1 MSTDANR
8 LIYLNG
14 QPVPVT
20 EEVYLEWYRPIWRC
34 HDFARRHGQCSL
46 SRWQLCEG
54 DCAICRFRMAGDHSS
69 LDDLH
74 DAYELEPADPGSDP
88 ESIVI
93 YRLTCSRLSPCSLPN
108 SSFERDFDTTGV
120 EVRSVRWPCLFM
132 ASRRILYENAFSL
145 GRMVDRCRLDS
156 TIKIMASSRL
166 ISRTSAFTVSSP
178 ASSQAFSDDGQI
190 RSRSVRLPSGE
201 V

>member
-54 DCAICRFRMAGDHSS
+54 DCGICRFKMAGDHSS
-69 LDDLH
+69 IDDLR
-74 DAYELEPADPGSDP
+74 DNYELEPAAPGADP
-88 ESIVI
+88 EGIVMDAI
-93 YRLTCSRLSPCSLPN
+93 LLEELLDELDEIDPN
-108 SSFERDFDTTGV
+108 G
-120 EVRSVRWPCLFM
+120 
-132 ASRRILYENAFSL
+132 RRIAEVLLDGLDDRAAAKALGMARSTYSDKKLKLRRELKKRRNENL
-145 GRMVDRCRLDS
+145 
-156 TIKIMASSRL
+156 
-166 ISRTSAFTVSSP
+166 
-178 ASSQAFSDDGQI
+178 
-190 RSRSVRLPSGE
+190 
-201 V
+201 